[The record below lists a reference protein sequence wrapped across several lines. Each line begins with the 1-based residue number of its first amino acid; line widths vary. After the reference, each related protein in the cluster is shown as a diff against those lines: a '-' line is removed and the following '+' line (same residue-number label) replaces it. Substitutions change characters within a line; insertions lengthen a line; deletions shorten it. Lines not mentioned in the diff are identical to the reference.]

1 MEDSSIMTFR
11 ISPDDLK
18 PGTWITIRRS
28 EMDAPKT
35 SDPELRC
42 VQQFLER
49 LRRPSGPLPGLPLQV
64 TVVGLPFVY
73 VRPLD
78 LSGLPEKMEI
88 VDLDEHVVVGCDLE
102 MVKRIETE
110 VYKARCRRHAYADQ
124 MKKRLESREPAGDE
138 RQSDLDLIEP
148 HPRDEVERKENLDFL
163 DDLAA

>member
-1 MEDSSIMTFR
+1 MGFQC
-11 ISPDDLK
+11 
-18 PGTWITIRRS
+18 
-28 EMDAPKT
+28 PKK
-35 SDPELRC
+35 
-42 VQQFLER
+42 LEI
-49 LRRPSGPLPGLPLQV
+49 
-64 TVVGLPFVY
+64 F
-73 VRPLD
+73 

-124 MKKRLESREPAGDE
+124 MKKRLESREPVGDE

-163 DDLAA
+163 DDSESRESLDQEKQKKDQEKQKNHGISPMKIKQNFFL